1 MIDLR
6 LSESELKTYA
16 RKYAHLLPE
25 LSPQL
30 INRMSYEHQPMPD
43 EKPVKPEW
51 MYTLKQRISDVEAL
65 DKAKGLLMGLAVG
78 DAVGTTLEFQARDS
92 SHIYDMVGGGPFN
105 LKAGEWT
112 DDTSMALC
120 LAETYIEK
128 NCCDMD
134 FFRQKLISWYKTGH
148 NSSNGVCFD
157 IGNTTRYA
165 LEQVIKHGP
174 DWLGNN
180 SPETAGNAALIRHAP
195 VAIFRRESFI
205 DGWRDASI
213 QSMSTHCA
221 PESIDCCQYINVIL
235 HYLLNGFGKDEAF
248 SPHKIPFLVRVL
260 IINAGEY
267 KEKHRDQIR
276 SSGYVIDTLEA
287 ALWAVWHTDNFKDA
301 ILLAANLAD
310 DADSVA
316 ATAGQLAGALY
327 GLSGIPAEWVDK
339 IVDKDRILSMAEEL
353 FHLAPEETD

>member
-30 INRMSYEHQPMPD
+30 INRMAYEHQPMPD
-43 EKPVKPEW
+43 EKPTKPEW
-51 MYTLKQRISDVEAL
+51 MYTLKQHISDVEAL

-134 FFRQKLISWYKTGH
+134 LFRGKLISWYKTGH

-195 VAIFRRESFI
+195 VAIFRRKSFI

-221 PESIDCCQYINVIL
+221 PESIDCCQYMNVIL
-235 HYLLNGFGKDEAF
+235 HYLLNGFGKNEAF

-267 KEKHRDQIR
+267 KEKQRDQIR

-301 ILLAANLAD
+301 VLLAANLAD

-327 GLSGIPAEWVDK
+327 GLSGIPKEWVDK
-339 IVDKDRILSMAEEL
+339 IVQKDRILSMAEEL